1 MFRLKQLGKD
11 TLIYGIGG
19 ILAKSVSFFLLP
31 IYTRIFTPADY
42 GTIEMLTVIS
52 SFLSAI
58 MVMGMDSAQSMYFFK
73 FKKNGKIA
81 QAKIVSA
88 ILQWRLLWGVCI
100 VLLATLIAPILNA
113 WFFQGKLSLEYF
125 AIAFVGALFIQIM
138 KQSAEVMRLLYRPW
152 GFIGITL
159 SQSVLSAILILSFVI
174 LFDQGI
180 LGFFLGTGI
189 ASVAMAIIGWLRIRD
204 YWQFK
209 EIHFNLW
216 SQLIRFG
223 APLMPAGMAIYFI
236 STADRWFIQYYHGPE
251 SLGVYAIGAKF
262 VILLT
267 LVVETFRKAWWP
279 IAMDSMHSKDGPET
293 FRTIARLYM
302 GLATSGIV
310 LLTAFSPFLVRWLTA
325 PAFHDA
331 WPIVGVL
338 AWQAVFYGFFLIA
351 TAGIW
356 KTEKMYLNLYLMGG
370 AVIISLFLNWVLVPV
385 YGSMGAAIST
395 SLTYFLLLVVS
406 MILSEKLWKINISII
421 ILGFQIL
428 LGSIFVAWFV
438 YGDNASNPSLVIW
451 IAFLVASILLMSS
464 IQFSKI
470 KRLIIFLK
478 AKK

>member
-1 MFRLKQLGKD
+1 MLRLKQLGQD

-58 MVMGMDSAQSMYFFK
+58 LVMGMDSAQSMYFFK

-88 ILQWRLLWGVCI
+88 ILQWRLLWGICI
-100 VLLATLIAPILNA
+100 VFLATLIAPILNA
-113 WFFQGKLSLEYF
+113 LFFQGKLSLEYF
-125 AIAFVGALFIQIM
+125 AIAFVGALFTQIM

-152 GFIGITL
+152 GFISITL
-159 SQSVLSAILILSFVI
+159 SQSVLSAVLILSFVI
-174 LFDQGI
+174 LLDQGI

-189 ASVAMAIIGWLRIRD
+189 ASVAMAIIGWFRIRD

-236 STADRWFIQYYHGPE
+236 STADRWFIQYYHGSE

-279 IAMDSMHSKDGPET
+279 IAMDSMHGKDGPDT

-310 LLTAFSPFLVRWLTA
+310 VLTAFSPFLVRWLTA

-331 WPIVGVL
+331 WPIIGVL

-370 AVIISLFLNWVLVPV
+370 AVIISLFLNWVLVPT

-395 SLTYFLLLVVS
+395 SFTYFLLLVVS

-421 ILGFQIL
+421 ILTFQIF
-428 LGSIFVAWFV
+428 LGSIFVAWFIF
-438 YGDNASNPSLVIW
+438 GDNASNLSSVIW

-470 KRLIIFLK
+470 KSLIVFFK

>member
-73 FKKNGKIA
+73 LKKNGKVA
-81 QAKIVSA
+81 QAKIISA
-88 ILQWRLLWGVCI
+88 ILQWRILWGISVVI
-100 VLLATLIAPILNA
+100 LATLIAPIFNA
-113 WFFQGKLSLEYF
+113 WLFQGKLSLEYF
-125 AIAFVGALFIQIM
+125 AIAFVGALFTQIM
-138 KQSAEVMRLLYRPW
+138 KQSAEVMRLLYKPW
-152 GFIGITL
+152 GFISITL
-159 SQSVLSAILILSFVI
+159 SQSILSAVLILSFVI
-174 LFDQGI
+174 LLDQGI

-189 ASVAMAIIGWLRIRD
+189 ASVIMAIIGWFRIRD

-236 STADRWFIQYYHGPE
+236 STADRWFIQNYHGPE

-279 IAMDSMHSKDGPET
+279 IAMDSMHGKDGPET

-310 LLTAFSPFLVRWLTA
+310 VLTAFSPFLVRWLTA
-325 PAFHDA
+325 PAFHEA
-331 WPIVGVL
+331 WPIIGVL
-338 AWQAVFYGFFLIA
+338 AWQAIFYGFFLIA

-370 AVIISLFLNWVLVPV
+370 AVIVSLFLNWVLVPV
-385 YGSMGAAIST
+385 HGSMGAAIST

-421 ILGFQIL
+421 VLTFQIL
-428 LGSIFVAWFV
+428 LGSIFVAWFIFN
-438 YGDNASNPSLVIW
+438 DNSYNLFLKI
-451 IAFLVASILLMSS
+451 IITFLVASILLISS

-470 KRLIIFLK
+470 KSLITFFK

>member
-1 MFRLKQLGKD
+1 MLRLKQLGQD

-58 MVMGMDSAQSMYFFK
+58 LVMGMDSAQSMYFFK

-88 ILQWRLLWGVCI
+88 ILQWRLLWGICI

-113 WFFQGKLSLEYF
+113 LFFQGKLSLEYF
-125 AIAFVGALFIQIM
+125 AIAFVGALFTQIM

-152 GFIGITL
+152 GFISITL
-159 SQSVLSAILILSFVI
+159 SQSILSAVLILSFVI
-174 LFDQGI
+174 LLDQGI

-189 ASVAMAIIGWLRIRD
+189 ASVAMAIIGWFRIRD

-216 SQLIRFG
+216 LQLIRFG

-236 STADRWFIQYYHGPE
+236 STADRWFIQHYHGSE

-279 IAMDSMHSKDGPET
+279 IAMDSMHGKDGPDT

-302 GLATSGIV
+302 GLGTSGIV

-325 PAFHDA
+325 PAFHHA
-331 WPIVGVL
+331 WPIIGVL

-421 ILGFQIL
+421 ILAFQIL

-438 YGDNASNPSLVIW
+438 YGDNASNPSLVIL

-470 KRLIIFLK
+470 KSLIIFFK